1 MNLQIPKIKSYIGF
15 AIRSREITFGV
26 DDIVK
31 TKKAKL
37 IIASKDL
44 GESSLSKL
52 EKFSSEKN
60 LEVILLDSVDF
71 AEVVQNENI
80 KAVSVENKNLAEA
93 IKKNLD

>member
-37 IIASKDL
+37 IIASRDL

-60 LEVILLDSVDF
+60 LEVILLDAADF

>member
-15 AIRSREITFGV
+15 AIKSREITYGV

-31 TKKAKL
+31 TKKSKL
-37 IIASKDL
+37 ILASKEL

-52 EKFSSEKN
+52 KGFADSKN
-60 LEVILLDSVDF
+60 IEVILFDSADF

-80 KAVSVENKNLAEA
+80 KAVSTENKNLAEA
-93 IKKNLD
+93 IKKNLG